1 MRSEYQTIRPALF
14 AWLGLLGLTVLTSL
28 LGFVDLGAM
37 TPVIALIIAV
47 VQACLIVGFLMHAK
61 NDIPLVR
68 VVIAG
73 GIIWFLILVT
83 LTQTDYLTRGWLL
96 PSGK

>member
-14 AWLGLLGLTVLTSL
+14 AWLGLLGLTLLTSL
-28 LGFVDLGAM
+28 LGFVDLGAT

-47 VQACLIVGFLMHAK
+47 AQAYLIVGFLMHANK
-61 NDIPLVR
+61 EIALVR